1 MKHHRPRPRP
11 REVLPVRNGLV
22 VLCLL
27 LSLVPWPLRAHYV
40 KLERDLVTPGMLT
53 LGLALSGRPFSYR
66 EDGQIKGFQ
75 VEAARAI
82 AAAHGLD
89 LMIAQLPR
97 GGLMAALEAGRVDL
111 VNTLPLPSVGAGI
124 RTIPTLQVGDHLMV
138 LKGNPF
144 RIKSAGDLAGRTVSV
159 TSGTSAEAFAQSIN
173 DDLVSG
179 GRAAMHIH
187 SFPNQRHTH
196 FPVSMGHAAAYFAP
210 TVTAIAATQ
219 DPHSRTRLADGFFQP
234 RREVGF
240 ALLPDRP
247 DLFHAV
253 EHAVAAMVATAKYQA
268 LLDRFGLP
276 AELSA
281 YR

>member
-1 MKHHRPRPRP
+1 MRK
-11 REVLPVRNGLV
+11 GFIF
-22 VLCLL
+22 LCLL
-27 LSLVPWPLRAHYV
+27 LGLAPWPLQAHYV
-40 KLERDLVTPGMLT
+40 KLERDLVTPGVLT
-53 LGLALSGRPFSYR
+53 LGLALSGRPFAYR
-66 EDGQIKGFQ
+66 EDGRIKGFE

-82 AAAHGLD
+82 AAAHGLE
-89 LMIAQLPR
+89 LKVEQLPR
-97 GGLMAALEAGRVDL
+97 GGLLAALEDGRVDL
-111 VNTLPLPSVGAGI
+111 VNTLPLPSVADDVRI
-124 RTIPTLQVGDHLMV
+124 VPTLQVGDHLMV

-144 RIKSAGDLAGRTVSV
+144 RIEAAGDLAGRTVSV
-159 TSGTSAEAFAQSIN
+159 TSGTTAEAFAQSIN
-173 DDLVSG
+173 NDLVAG
-179 GRAAMHIH
+179 GRAAMDIH
-187 SFPNQRHTH
+187 SFPSQRHTH

-219 DPHSRTRLADGFFQP
+219 DPHSRTRLADGFFQL

-240 ALLPDRP
+240 ALRLDRP

-253 EHAVAAMVATAKYQA
+253 EHAVAAMVATGKYQA